1 MSEIILWAIAFVVLT
16 IAELCTYQLVSIWLA
31 LGSLVSLICA
41 VLGLGIVGQ
50 VIVFTVF
57 SVLLLIATRPFVKK
71 VMKNRSVPTNSEL
84 DIGKV
89 AIVIEKINNTTSTG
103 RVKLNGVDWSARS
116 SDDSTI
122 PAGTSVTVEKIEGSK
137 LIVKK

>member
-1 MSEIILWAIAFVVLT
+1 MSEIIFWAVTFVVLT

-31 LGSLVSLICA
+31 LGSLVALICA
-41 VLGLGIVGQ
+41 IFGLGIIGQ

-71 VMKNRSVPTNSEL
+71 VLKNRIVPTNAEL
-84 DIGKV
+84 DIGKI
-89 AIVIEKINNTTSTG
+89 AIVIEKINNTTSSG
-103 RVKLNGVDWSARS
+103 RVKLNGVDWAARS
-116 SDDSTI
+116 SDDSVI
-122 PAGTSVTVEKIEGSK
+122 PTGTSVTVEKIEGSK

>member
-16 IAELCTYQLVSIWLA
+16 IAELCTYQLVSIWFA

-41 VLGLGIVGQ
+41 ILGLGILGQ
-50 VIVFTVF
+50 IIVFTVF

-71 VMKNRSVPTNSEL
+71 VLKNRIVPTNAEL
-84 DIGKV
+84 DIGKI

-103 RVKLNGVDWSARS
+103 RVKLNGVDWAARS

>member
-1 MSEIILWAIAFVVLT
+1 MSEIIFWAVTFVVLT

-41 VLGLGIVGQ
+41 IFGLGIIGQ

-71 VMKNRSVPTNSEL
+71 VLKNRIVPTNAEL
-84 DIGKV
+84 DIGKI
-89 AIVIEKINNTTSTG
+89 AIVIEKINNTTSSG
-103 RVKLNGVDWSARS
+103 RVKLNGVDWAARS
-116 SDDSTI
+116 SDDSVI
-122 PAGTSVTVEKIEGSK
+122 PTGTSVTVEKIEGSK

>member
-1 MSEIILWAIAFVVLT
+1 MSEIIFWAVAFVVLT

-41 VLGLGIVGQ
+41 ILGLGIIGQ
-50 VIVFTVF
+50 VIVFTAF
-57 SVLLLIATRPFVKK
+57 SILLLIATRPFVKK
-71 VMKNRSVPTNSEL
+71 VLKNRIVPTNAEL
-84 DIGKV
+84 DIGKI

-103 RVKLNGVDWSARS
+103 RVKLNGVDWAARS
-116 SDDSTI
+116 SDNSVI
-122 PAGTSVTVEKIEGSK
+122 PTGTSVTVEKIEGAK

>member
-1 MSEIILWAIAFVVLT
+1 MSEIIFWAIAFVVLT
-16 IAELCTYQLVSIWLA
+16 IAELCTYQLVSIWFA

-41 VLGLGIVGQ
+41 ILGLGILGQ
-50 VIVFTVF
+50 IIVFTVF

-71 VMKNRSVPTNSEL
+71 VLNNRIVPTNAEL
-84 DIGKV
+84 DIGKI

-103 RVKLNGVDWSARS
+103 RVKLNGVDWAARS

-122 PAGTSVTVEKIEGSK
+122 PTGTSVTVEKIEGSK